1 MGGTLARRGGHNI
14 LEPAFFAKP
23 VIAGPHME
31 NFQAIADEFRASG
44 AYAEIADAAGLAGAV
59 ARLLE
64 APELARQ
71 IGQRAHLA
79 AEARGGATAR
89 AVTLV
94 REWYRVPRYRPAQPW
109 FLAASVLARLWRWG
123 ARRRLRRGYARR
135 RKLAAPVVA
144 VGNITMGGTGKTPC
158 VLRLAQI
165 LKQRGHRPGILTRG
179 YGRSSTQNLLA
190 LKPGAVVSAGHSG
203 DEPQIFVRSGLA
215 PVGIGADRFQTGAL
229 LLRDFGADV
238 LLLDDGFQH
247 QRLARN
253 VDVVLIDALDP
264 FGGGQVFPLGRLR
277 EAPAGLARAHVI
289 LITRSELSD
298 LTASIERQARRWNGR
313 APVFRAGVEPE
324 AWVEHRTDRRHAPAE
339 RPFERAGV
347 FCGLGNPEAFRRTLE
362 RMGVKPVGWVDFEDH
377 HRYRPRELRRIA
389 EGMIAQGA
397 TALVTTEKD
406 VMNLCEACD
415 DLLAPLPLYWL
426 KVGMTIERESEFV
439 TEIER
444 RL

>member
-1 MGGTLARRGGHNI
+1 
-14 LEPAFFAKP
+14 
-23 VIAGPHME
+23 
-31 NFQAIADEFRASG
+31 
-44 AYAEIADAAGLAGAV
+44 
-59 ARLLE
+59 
-64 APELARQ
+64 
-71 IGQRAHLA
+71 LA

-94 REWYRVPRYRPAQPW
+94 RELYRVPRYRPAQPW
-109 FLAASVLARLWRWG
+109 FAVASMLARLWRWG
-123 ARRRLRRGYARR
+123 ARKKLRRDYARR
-135 RKLAAPVVA
+135 RRLAAPVVSI
-144 VGNITMGGTGKTPC
+144 GNITMGGTGKTPC

-165 LKQRGHRPGILTRG
+165 LKERGHRPGILTRG
-179 YGRSSTQNLLA
+179 YGRNSPQKLLA
-190 LKPGAVVSAGHSG
+190 LEPGAVVRAEHSG

-215 PVGIGADRFQTGAL
+215 PVGIGADRFQTGTR

-264 FGGGQVFPLGRLR
+264 FGGGQVFPLGHLR

-298 LTASIERQARRWNGR
+298 LTAAIERQVRRWNGR
-313 APVFRAGVEPE
+313 APVFRASVEAQ

-339 RPFERAGV
+339 RPFERAGM

-377 HRYRPRELRRIA
+377 HRYHPRELRRIA
-389 EGMIAQGA
+389 EGMIGQGA

-439 TEIER
+439 SEIER